1 MVGVIRP
8 NPTSGKIGLPVRI
21 PQISASERKKRNAAE
36 VSVAA
41 FLLIQRTQHIYTQLC
56 TRYTRRRRENTNL
69 TSLST
74 GKAVKPVKGQFQ
86 LVPVWL
92 LDGGGIILLSGQI

>member
-1 MVGVIRP
+1 M
-8 NPTSGKIGLPVRI
+8 
-21 PQISASERKKRNAAE
+21 
-36 VSVAA
+36 
-41 FLLIQRTQHIYTQLC
+41 
-56 TRYTRRRRENTNL
+56 NL

-86 LVPVWL
+86 VVPIWL